1 VLLNRKFFITLL
13 IMIKSMHSILPI
25 PVKRIGKLIGGEIW
39 LDCRDNRC
47 YVRRGT
53 NDSLNLE
60 SIKKAF
66 VVDAE
71 GNKKLLN
78 VEHDGFPLEF
88 DEGVYAVVVE
98 YEYGVHANAER
109 YLIHGLAKTFLVFDD
124 VEFKPKPL
132 GLELEIVPE
141 VVRRFKENDR
151 IKIQPLFRGEP
162 IRSEVKVRC
171 GKKLTVCFMDDSYV
185 EIELGK
191 GLNVISTRYADDSK
205 LIFST
210 LTIVAD

>member
-1 VLLNRKFFITLL
+1 
-13 IMIKSMHSILPI
+13 MIKSMHSILPI

-53 NDSLNLE
+53 NDSLNLD

-66 VVDAE
+66 IVDSK
-71 GNKKLLN
+71 GNKKPLN

-88 DEGVYAVVVE
+88 DEVYAVVVE

-109 YLIHGLAKTFLVFDD
+109 YLIHGFAKTFLVSGNI
-124 VEFKPKPL
+124 EFKPKPL

-151 IKIQPLFRGEP
+151 IKIQPLFKGEP

-185 EIELGK
+185 EIKLNK